1 MLPKLSRRNW
11 NNVLIFAVLILMF
24 LLYGTPQRLA
34 DRQHRSTH
42 LLGEQQLLSIE
53 FAGARISRSPQ
64 GWQLSPPQ
72 PELQPLVERTLAIWQ
87 QQQLNDGERSVQPL
101 PEPLTQAQLVLAGQG
116 EPVIWVLSLAEQQF
130 YLSPSHRRLY
140 YPIRAAEAELL
151 FPAEFR

>member
-1 MLPKLSRRNW
+1 MLPKLSRRAW
-11 NNVLIFAVLILMF
+11 NNVLIFAVLLLMF

-34 DRQHRSTH
+34 DLKHRNTS

-53 FAGARISRSPQ
+53 FASVRISRSPQ
-64 GWQLSPPQ
+64 GWQLAPARPD
-72 PELQPLVERTLAIWQ
+72 LQPLVDRTLAIWQ
-87 QQQLNDGERSVQPL
+87 QQLLADGERSVSPL

-116 EPVIWVLSLAEQQF
+116 EPIIWVLSLSDQQF

-140 YPIRAAEAELL
+140 YPISAAEAELL